1 MGYKHL
7 TREQRYTI
15 EALLQTP
22 MNLRETGEVIGVST
36 GTVSREI
43 RRNCSRR
50 GYHRYR
56 WQLAQKKYER
66 RMEARRHYLKFTDGM
81 KWTVSRFI
89 IYGQYSPEQICGRFR
104 LRGEEMVCAETIYR
118 WIWQDKR
125 RGNDELARNLRHRG
139 RRKRRRDSL
148 YRSRGIIQD
157 RVDISL
163 RPSIV
168 DEKKRFGD
176 FEIDTMI
183 GKNRKGAIMTTND
196 RCTHLVLIRRLA
208 GKEATQLASTA
219 IEALLP
225 YRDKIHTITA
235 DNGKEFARHKEI
247 AKGLDAEFYFA
258 RPYHSWERGAKE
270 NTNGLI
276 RQYIPKGTDFGELT
290 DEMLAEIEWKLN
302 HRPRKSL
309 GYRTPLEYCKELF
322 NFNF

>member
-22 MNLRETGEVIGVST
+22 MSLREIGEVIGVSA

-43 RRNCSRR
+43 RRNCDMR

-66 RMEARRHYLKFTDGM
+66 RMKVRRHYLKFADEM
-81 KWTVSRFI
+81 KRTVKRFI

-104 LRGEEMVCAETIYR
+104 LKGEEMVCAETIYR
-118 WIWQDKR
+118 WIWQEKR
-125 RGNDELARNLRHRG
+125 RGNDELARSLRHGG

-148 YRSRGIIQD
+148 YSPRGIIQD

-163 RPSIV
+163 RPSVV

-183 GKNRKGAIMTTND
+183 GKNR
-196 RCTHLVLIRRLA
+196 RLA
-208 GKEATQLASTA
+208 GKEATQLASMA

-225 YRDKIHTITA
+225 YKDKIHTITA

-258 RPYHSWERGAKE
+258 RPYHSWERGANE

-276 RQYIPKGTDFGELT
+276 RQYIPKGTDFSKLT

-309 GYRTPLEYCKELF
+309 GYRTPLEYCKQLF
-322 NFNF
+322 NFDF